1 MSNISSSGKKFTGW
15 KYDTTAT
22 FDAGPYEVESI
33 GSRTFLVWPG
43 QRVELTLDN
52 AHQFS
57 IEPVFAPARPS
68 WDDYFLG
75 QLDALAARATC
86 DRGRS
91 AAIFVRDN
99 DQLAAGYVG
108 SPPGFPHCDDVGHL
122 WSDADADVSFDRAR
136 HCVRTLHAEQ
146 NAVIRAVRNGISLR
160 DTTVYCTMEP
170 CFNCAMTMIG
180 IGVYR
185 VVAKNRYH
193 AATRTREAFESAG
206 VILVVRSNEELYS
219 A

>member
-1 MSNISSSGKKFTGW
+1 MSTS
-15 KYDTTAT
+15 
-22 FDAGPYEVESI
+22 
-33 GSRTFLVWPG
+33 L
-43 QRVELTLDN
+43 
-52 AHQFS
+52 
-57 IEPVFAPARPS
+57 RPS

-75 QLDALAARATC
+75 QLDTLAARATC

-122 WSDADADVSFDRAR
+122 WSDSGPDNPRYAATGR

-170 CFNCAMTMIG
+170 CVNCAMTMIG

-185 VVAKNRYH
+185 VVAAHRYH
-193 AATRTREAFESAG
+193 AATRTREAFDRAG
-206 VILVVRSNEELYS
+206 VILVVRSDEELYV
-219 A
+219 AG